1 MKKKLYT
8 AVIAL
13 GLTASASAT
22 SLSDAVYTVSDTTT
36 SSDTID
42 VSGTGVSGS
51 FTLTFTLDAS
61 QLAGLIGSTAE
72 ATDTLTLLASI
83 TGNVSSRIIGAE
95 IGTPSDVSDKSGV
108 FGAASQASTGAT
120 VTGTSRWST
129 TGTMSALT
137 AVDFTGATSA
147 AVTLIHTDTAST
159 TIVFTY
165 TLADGTTYT
174 SSGSNSDLKYSAGM
188 GALQTL
194 GINTDIVSSAYLFSG
209 TTTVD
214 DAASLNTAA
223 IAALVPEPATA
234 TLGLLAL
241 GALALRRRRA

>member
-42 VSGTGVSGS
+42 VSSTGVSGS

-72 ATDTLTLLASI
+72 TTDNLTLLASI
-83 TGNVSSRIIGAE
+83 TGNASGRIIGAS
-95 IGTPSDVSDKSGV
+95 IGSPSNNTSNSGT
-108 FGAASQASTGAT
+108 FLAASQASAGAT
-120 VTGTSRWST
+120 VAQASRWST
-129 TGTMSALT
+129 DGTSKLT
-137 AVDFTGATSA
+137 TVDFTGAMSA
-147 AVTLIHTDTAST
+147 AVTLIHTDTTST

-174 SSGSNSDLKYSAGM
+174 GSGTSTSVKYSAGM
-188 GALQTL
+188 GTLQTL